1 MTTPLS
7 LVPQRRPDG
16 TTVLAA
22 SGEIDM
28 GNAPVLA
35 AALGETPDRL
45 VLDLTAVEYLDS
57 AGIAVL
63 FDHADHLELVASPLL
78 SPVLTVSGLGDI
90 AKIHHEEA

>member
-1 MTTPLS
+1 MTIPLS

-16 TTVLAA
+16 TAVLAA

-35 AALGETPDRL
+35 AALEETTERV

-78 SPVLTVSGLGDI
+78 APVLTVSGLGDVVP
-90 AKIHHEEA
+90 IHPPRQ

>member
-22 SGEIDM
+22 GGEIDM
-28 GNAPVLA
+28 SNAPALA
-35 AALGETPDRL
+35 AALEETTELL
-45 VLDLTAVEYLDS
+45 VLDLTDVEYLDS

-78 SPVLTVSGLGDI
+78 SPVLTVSGLSEVV
-90 AKIHHEEA
+90 KVHQPRQ